1 MNSAYRFL
9 LATASACLLSFQ
21 AEAYQ
26 TNITGNSND
35 VSRSVNR
42 GTCLMGGGTDVD
54 EAFEWMN
61 NRSGGGDV
69 VVLRTSGSTT
79 SYNSYIYN
87 LGGVDS
93 VRTILIESRAD
104 ANNTT
109 VERWVREAEMV
120 FITGGDQWSYYDL
133 WDGTKLESA
142 VNYVMNTKKAP
153 VGGTSAGMHVL
164 GGIDY
169 TAQNGGVI
177 SSEALSNPYDS
188 RVTLRR
194 NSFWEPQYLIN
205 TVTDTHFSQRD
216 REGRF
221 MTFMARAIKDW
232 GISYSSAKGIAVDEA
247 TAACIDSAGKA
258 SIFGSNYAFF
268 ARGYNDSPE
277 RVSSGQSLDWYRNK
291 LAVKVYVVRGNSTG
305 SRYFNVNNWSS
316 ASGGSYEYWY
326 VDYGRFR
333 IK

>member
-1 MNSAYRFL
+1 MNALTRGLTTL
-9 LATASACLLSFQ
+9 LAASSLSL
-21 AEAYQ
+21 ATHAYQ
-26 TNITGNSND
+26 TNIVGNSAD
-35 VSRSVNR
+35 VSRSVAR

-54 EAFEWMN
+54 DAFRWLN
-61 NRSGGGDV
+61 SRSGGGDV

-93 VRTILIESRAD
+93 VRTIFIESRTD
-104 ANNTT
+104 ANNST
-109 VERWVREAEMV
+109 VEQWIKEAEMV

-133 WDGTKLESA
+133 WDGTKIESA

-177 SSEALSNPYDS
+177 SSEALYNPYDN

-194 NSFWEPQYLIN
+194 NSFWEPQYLAN

-221 MTFMARAIKDW
+221 MTFMARAIADW
-232 GISYSSAKGIAVDEA
+232 GISYNNVKGIAVDEA

-258 SIFGSNYAFF
+258 QVFGSNYAFF
-268 ARGYNDSPE
+268 AKGYNGSPE
-277 RVSSGQSLDWYRNK
+277 EISNNRSLDWYRNR
-291 LAVKVYVVRGNSTG
+291 LAVKVYVVRGNATG
-305 SRYFNVNNWSS
+305 SRYFNVSNWSS

-326 VDYGRFR
+326 VDRGTFR
-333 IK
+333 IR

>member
-1 MNSAYRFL
+1 MKNSHKNL
-9 LATASACLLSFQ
+9 LTALCVSLLSLP
-21 AEAYQ
+21 ALAYQ
-26 TNITGNSND
+26 TNITGNSGD
-35 VSRSVNR
+35 VTRTVSR
-42 GTCLMGGGTDVD
+42 GTCLMGGGTDVN
-54 EAFEWMN
+54 EAFQWLN

-79 SYNSYIYN
+79 SYNSYIYG

-104 ANNTT
+104 ADNST
-109 VERWVREAEMV
+109 VERWIKEAEMV
-120 FITGGDQWSYYDL
+120 FITGGDQWSYYNL
-133 WDGTKLESA
+133 WDGTKLEAA

-177 SSEALSNPYDS
+177 SSEALNNPYDS

-194 NSFWEPQYLIN
+194 NSFWEPQYLSN

-221 MTFMARAIKDW
+221 LTFMARAIKDW
-232 GISYSSAKGIAVDEA
+232 GIGYSNAKGIAVDEA

-258 SIFGSNYAFF
+258 SIFGYNYAFF
-268 ARGYNDSPE
+268 ARGYNGSPE
-277 RVSSGQSLDWYRNK
+277 VVASGQPLDWYRNK
-291 LAVKVYVVRGNSTG
+291 LAVKVYAVRGTTSGN
-305 SRYFNVNNWSS
+305 RYFNVSNWSS

-326 VDYGRFR
+326 ADHGTFYDN
-333 IK
+333 

>member
-1 MNSAYRFL
+1 MKPAYRFL
-9 LATASACLLSFQ
+9 LAAACLLPFQ
-21 AEAYQ
+21 AQAYQ

-35 VSRSVNR
+35 VTRTVNR
-42 GTCLMGGGTDVD
+42 GTCLMGGGADVD
-54 EAFEWMN
+54 EAFKWMT

-69 VVLRTSGSTT
+69 VVLRTSGSST
-79 SYNSYIYN
+79 SYNGYIYD
-87 LGGVDS
+87 LGDVDS

-104 ANNTT
+104 ANNTN

-142 VNYVMNTKKAP
+142 VNYVMNSKKAP

-194 NSFWEPQYLIN
+194 NSFWEPQYLSN

-258 SIFGSNYAFF
+258 SIFGDNYAFF
-268 ARGYNDSPE
+268 ARGYNGSPE
-277 RVSSGQSLDWYRNK
+277 IISSGQSLDWYRNK
-291 LAVKVYVVRGNSTG
+291 LAVKVYVVRGTSGG

-316 ASGGSYEYWY
+316 ASGGSCEYWY
-326 VDYGRFR
+326 VDYGKFR
-333 IK
+333 TN